1 MSADRT
7 NGRALHAGAA
17 EGTGA
22 AQETRLQVVLVDD
35 HPAILAGVQAWMS
48 TARPPVEVVAAGSD
62 LSVAWLEPGR
72 SVPVVVMDLQLG
84 GAPAYADLSRLV
96 EHGRQVVVYS
106 MREDSDT
113 ALTCLEIG
121 AFTYLTKAEG
131 QAHLVDAVRAAAR
144 SRPYVSPSLAGAM
157 GVDSRRIRPEL
168 TPREVDVLLE
178 WFRCESKDLVAQK
191 LGISVRTVSTY
202 VDRVRIKYAN
212 TGRPASTKATLV
224 ARAIQ
229 DGLVSLDDL

>member
-1 MSADRT
+1 MDGPASTHAVGGKDGAGM
-7 NGRALHAGAA
+7 NG
-17 EGTGA
+17 GTDVK
-22 AQETRLQVVLVDD
+22 VVLVDD
-35 HPAILAGVQAWMS
+35 HPAILAGVQAWMMM
-48 TARPPVEVVAAGSD
+48 ARPPVEVVAAGSD

-131 QAHLVDAVRAAAR
+131 QAHLVDAVRAAAE

-157 GVDSRRIRPEL
+157 GVDNRRIRPDL
-168 TPREVDVLLE
+168 APREVDVLLE

-191 LGISVRTVSTY
+191 LGISARTVSTY
-202 VDRVRIKYAN
+202 IDRVRIKYAN